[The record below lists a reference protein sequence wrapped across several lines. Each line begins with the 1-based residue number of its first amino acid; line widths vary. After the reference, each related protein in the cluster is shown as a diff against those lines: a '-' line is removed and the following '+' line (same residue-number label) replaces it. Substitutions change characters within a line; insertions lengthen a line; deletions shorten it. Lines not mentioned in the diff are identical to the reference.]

1 MGTSKSEIG
10 ERIISARTRVGMSQS
25 DLATA
30 CELPPGT
37 INAIETGDRLAG
49 DIEATLIAD
58 ALGIHADELRGTST
72 LREEALL
79 TGCMGTAGSKKLA
92 EYLVSALALSRRL
105 DEIGIPG

>member
-30 CELPPGT
+30 CGLSLGT
-37 INAIETGDRLAG
+37 INAIETGDRSASY
-49 DIEATLIAD
+49 IEATLIAD
-58 ALGIHADELRGTST
+58 ALGIYADELRGTST
-72 LREEALL
+72 LLEEALC
-79 TGCMGTAGSKKLA
+79 TGCAGTAGSKKLA
-92 EYLVSALALSRRL
+92 DYLVSALALSQRL